1 MKWRMKDWTH
11 VECANQNELDPADAG
26 NCFSEVEISFAE
38 GEDSEGCEIS
48 IKQADIPEKD
58 KYNQNVHLDNLEG
71 GWRKMIFERMEQV
84 FGYPIKK

>member
-1 MKWRMKDWTH
+1 MITAVYKEVVENEKIVMKWRMKDWTH

-58 KYNQNVHLDNLEG
+58 KYN
-71 GWRKMIFERMEQV
+71 
-84 FGYPIKK
+84 